1 MYGDRRVMVRLHPR
15 CGALLFGLPC
25 HVRRALRTWHVRDG
39 ARCGARGAAHGAR
52 LTVSSFRDLMVGSG
66 QRRAVSAAGR
76 RAVRAQGLSR
86 RMVLLLA
93 AVSKYTVIWS
103 IQPHA
108 PAKNKCANYSYTLL
122 QLT

>member
-25 HVRRALRTWHVRDG
+25 HVRRALRTWHDATARDAG
-39 ARCGARGAAHGAR
+39 RGAAHGAR

-76 RAVRAQGLSR
+76 RAVEW
-86 RMVLLLA
+86 
-93 AVSKYTVIWS
+93 Y
-103 IQPHA
+103 
-108 PAKNKCANYSYTLL
+108 YY
-122 QLT
+122 

>member
-52 LTVSSFRDLMVGSG
+52 LTVSSFRDLIHGGQWTAESG
-66 QRRAVSAAGR
+66 QRRGPPRSARTGVVASNGITISGCLQIYSDL
-76 RAVRAQGLSR
+76 VHP
-86 RMVLLLA
+86 A
-93 AVSKYTVIWS
+93 ACSS
-103 IQPHA
+103 EE
-108 PAKNKCANYSYTLL
+108 
-122 QLT
+122 